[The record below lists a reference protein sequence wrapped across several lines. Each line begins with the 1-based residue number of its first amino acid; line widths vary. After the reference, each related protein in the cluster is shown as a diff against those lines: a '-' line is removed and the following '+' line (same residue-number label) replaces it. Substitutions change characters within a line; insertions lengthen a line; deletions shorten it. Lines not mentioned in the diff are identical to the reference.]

1 MSIPQPPQVAT
12 AAHVK
17 EKWRVSSPNVGLGA
31 DESLPLSQDEVREK
45 LPRSLYSKDEGGL
58 DDGERWK
65 RRKLSIPPPPVQLRP
80 PPSVRARPEVAAVSS
95 RSRWHWALD
104 ERPGHRPSRS
114 RAPAGL
120 PPQFPADP

>member
-1 MSIPQPPQVAT
+1 M
-12 AAHVK
+12 
-17 EKWRVSSPNVGLGA
+17 SSPNVGLGA

-80 PPSVRARPEVAAVSS
+80 PPSVRATKGGRGQLSQPVALGARRKARTPAQQVTGTC
-95 RSRWHWALD
+95 RA
-104 ERPGHRPSRS
+104 
-114 RAPAGL
+114 APAV
-120 PPQFPADP
+120 PR